1 MSVNLADDHQCLL
14 RKSQLFFVH
23 LFFFFIWFFATKNGA
38 KLHFFLHISK
48 YFRNFVAVFN
58 LRKYARV

>member
-14 RKSQLFFVH
+14 RKSQLFFIH
-23 LFFFFIWFFATKNGA
+23 LFFLLYLALCNKNGA